1 MIQSTLFMPSKQDY
15 DNYLAKRTASLIR
28 ENFAERGIT
37 NLLVVK
43 TGRQWKRTLGHI
55 KTLENNEYGSAIEI
69 NSLLFDLAVP
79 EYVLDYV
86 IMHELTHYFQGFA
99 SNHEKKHKHPHR
111 GGIVEKEMER
121 LGWKEIQ
128 EKSDLWI
135 KENWSDIL
143 RKNEINPATTRKRTK
158 KSFWTLFS

>member
-1 MIQSTLFMPSKQDY
+1 MPSKPDY

-28 ENFAERGIT
+28 ENFAERGVT

-43 TGRQWKRTLGHI
+43 TGNRWKRTLGHI

-69 NSLLFDLAVP
+69 NPLLFDLDVP

-99 SNHEKKHKHPHR
+99 SNHEKKHKHPHK
-111 GGIVEKEMER
+111 GKIVEKELER

-128 EKSDLWI
+128 EKSDKWI
-135 KENWSDIL
+135 KEKWTEIL
-143 RKNEINPATTRKRTK
+143 KKNGVNTTIIRRRTRKK
-158 KSFWTLFS
+158 LFGLW

>member
-1 MIQSTLFMPSKQDY
+1 MPAKQDY

-28 ENFAERGIT
+28 ENFAEKGVT
-37 NLLVVK
+37 NFLAVK
-43 TGRQWKRTLGHI
+43 TGKKWKRTLGHI
-55 KTLENNEYGSAIEI
+55 KTLENREYGSMIEI
-69 NSLLFDLAVP
+69 NPMLFDLDVP

-111 GGIVEKEMER
+111 GGIVEKELER

-128 EKSDLWI
+128 EKSDKWI
-135 KENWSDIL
+135 KEKWTEIL
-143 RKNEINPATTRKRTK
+143 KKNGVNTTIIRRRRKR
-158 KSFWTLFS
+158 LFRLW